1 LNKSTDSDKFS
12 INTTSKFNELNTSR
26 KPILEAIREMYNV
39 SNETSIRA
47 RPNQDGSLIESGRK
61 QRKYGSIIIINSRNK
76 TKKQFNHKQLMI
88 KEMIKNKDKRQEIF
102 EKMDNFL
109 K

>member
-1 LNKSTDSDKFS
+1 M
-12 INTTSKFNELNTSR
+12 NTTSKFNELNTSR
-26 KPILEAIREMYNV
+26 KPILEAIREMYNI
-39 SNETSIRA
+39 SNETSIRV
-47 RPNQDGSLIESGRK
+47 RPTQHSSLLESGRK
-61 QRKYGSIIIINSRNK
+61 QRKYGSIIITNSRKK
-76 TKKQFNHKQLMI
+76 TKKQFTHKQLMI